1 MSTVLALTALL
12 RRYVLV
18 FRHAWSRRHETAAI
32 RYAREDAEF
41 LPAALALRDTPVHP
55 LPRAVMLVFCALLA
69 VAIVWACLGTVDVVA
84 VAPGKVVPTGEVK
97 TIQAQ
102 DTAVVEDIHVVD
114 GQHVEAGQLL
124 VDLDATDPTTDRSRA
139 ESELSSVTAEL
150 MRARAM
156 LAAIDH
162 PGKQVPFLKP
172 GALDPVLEGKEQ
184 HILEGEYANYKNNL
198 QRMNADVEEAAA
210 SLHAA
215 TGEIGKIEEMLP
227 IEEKKL
233 SDFTAMQ
240 AKGYV
245 GRHDFYDEQQAVIQ
259 MRHDLSIQR
268 GKRDA
273 ASAALTSA
281 RYKLDGYISDARRT
295 WLEKTHDDEGKGAS
309 LEQDI
314 AKAAQHRRLLQLRAP
329 VEGTIQQLAAHTVGG
344 VVSSAQAILT
354 IVPSHRHLFVQAV
367 VDNQD
372 IGFVHEGQDVEIK
385 VETFSFSRYGT
396 LHGRLTRVSNDA
408 RQDEKLGLIFM
419 ADVALDAD
427 MMTIDGR
434 SISLTPGMAVT
445 AEIKTG
451 RRSVASFILSPVVE
465 NITESFRER

>member
-1 MSTVLALTALL
+1 MNTLLALAALL
-12 RRYVLV
+12 RRYALV
-18 FRHAWSRRHETAAI
+18 FRHAWSRRHETAAV

-55 LPRAVMLVFCALLA
+55 LPRAVMLTLSAMLA
-69 VAIVWACLGTVDVVA
+69 VAIVWACFGTVDVVA

-102 DTAVVEDIHVVD
+102 DTAVVGAIHVVD

-124 VDLDATDPTTDRSRA
+124 VDLDATDPATDKSRA
-139 ESELSSVTAEL
+139 ESELSAVTAEL

-156 LAAIDH
+156 LAAIDGH
-162 PGKQVPFLKP
+162 GTEAPALKS
-172 GALDPVLEGKEQ
+172 GALDPLLENQEQ
-184 HILEGEYANYKNNL
+184 HILDGEYADYKSNL
-198 QRMNADVEEAAA
+198 QRMRADVEEASA
-210 SLHAA
+210 SLRAA
-215 TGEIGKIEEMLP
+215 AGEIGKIEEMLP

-273 ASAALTSA
+273 ASATLVSA
-281 RYKLDGYISDARRT
+281 RYKLDGYISDARRM
-295 WLEKTHDDEGKGAS
+295 WLEKIHDDEGKAS
-309 LEQDI
+309 SLQQDI
-314 AKAAQHRRLLQLRAP
+314 AKATQHRRLLQLRAP
-329 VEGTIQQLAAHTVGG
+329 VEGTVQQLAAHTVGG

-354 IVPSHRHLFVQAV
+354 VVPSHRHLFVQAV
-367 VDNQD
+367 IDNQD
-372 IGFVHEGQDVEIK
+372 IGFVHEGQEVEIK
-385 VETFSFSRYGT
+385 IETFSFSRYGT
-396 LHGRLTRVSNDA
+396 LHGHLSRVSNDA

-419 ADVALDAD
+419 ADVALDED
-427 MMTIDGR
+427 VMRIDGKT
-434 SISLTPGMAVT
+434 IPLTPGMAVT

-465 NITESFRER
+465 NITESFHER